1 MATIQTLQ
9 KKGLLRFDWILAFC
23 ATVAAILLHVI
34 FLTHAGGLWRDEAGF
49 VRLATLPSLHDTWR
63 MLTHDH
69 CPILLPAIIRGW
81 CALGWGE
88 TDFGLRILG
97 LIIGLL
103 LLAASWG
110 ASRIMRR
117 GVPLLPLA
125 LVALNVTIIRSGDS
139 LRSYGLGCAL
149 NVLTLALL
157 WRVARKPAF
166 ANVVLGA
173 LAAVFSVQCLYQNAF
188 FVLAA
193 CSGGIVVCA
202 RGHRWRDT
210 LWLLGLGLLAAASLV
225 PYVPNIL
232 KAQEWYVLE
241 KAGFDFSTGWE
252 NFSTAVGGQL
262 PGINW
267 LWLALCLSAIGM
279 SFSVFS
285 PRTQPASVV
294 AQRDLI
300 LFGAVALVVGV
311 ASFIIFLKLADLPT
325 QSWYYTPLMVFVAM
339 CLDAVLPECHRC
351 VRHALT
357 ALATVATIA
366 SLLFG
371 TPALECRQTN
381 VDVIAARLI
390 KEAAPNDYIIV
401 HPWYFG
407 VSFERYYKGAA
418 PWTTLPPLE
427 DHSLH
432 RYDLV
437 KVKMQMENPIQPV
450 LDKIALTLQ
459 SSNRVWIVGLIP
471 LSRTPPPDLNPA
483 PNNPWGWY
491 DEPYSQ
497 IWGAKVGCYIASHA
511 SQGAVITIP
520 SGSCVNADED
530 LPVVL
535 TAGWQSTS
543 SSITSQ

>member
-1 MATIQTLQ
+1 MATIHLLQ
-9 KKGLLRFDWILAFC
+9 KKGLLWFEWILAVC

-49 VRLATLPSLHDTWR
+49 VRLATLPSLHDTWG

-69 CPILLPAIIRGW
+69 CPILLPSIIRGW

-97 LIIGLL
+97 FIIGLL
-103 LLAASWG
+103 LLAAFWL

-125 LVALNVTIIRSGDS
+125 LAALNVTIIRSGDS

-157 WRVARKPAF
+157 WRVARKPTF

-173 LAAVFSVQCLYQNAF
+173 LAAVCSVQCLYQNAF

-241 KAGFDFSTGWE
+241 KAGFDFSMGWK
-252 NFSTAVGGQL
+252 NFSTAVGFQL
-262 PGINW
+262 PGLNW
-267 LWLALCLSAIGM
+267 LWLALCLSAMGM
-279 SFSVFS
+279 SLPVAS
-285 PRTQPASVV
+285 PRAQPVSDSAH
-294 AQRDLI
+294 RDLI

-325 QSWYYTPLMVFVAM
+325 QPWYYLPLMVFVAM
-339 CLDAVLPECHRC
+339 CLDAILPGCHHWARLA
-351 VRHALT
+351 VT

-381 VDVIAARLI
+381 VDIIASRLI

-407 VSFERYYKGAA
+407 VSFERYYQGAA
-418 PWTTLPPLE
+418 PWNTLPPLE
-427 DHSLH
+427 DHGLH

-437 KVKMQMENPIQPV
+437 KAKMQMENPIQPV

-459 SSNRVWIVGLIP
+459 SGNRVWVIGFIP
-471 LSRTPPPDLNPA
+471 ISHTPPPDLNPA
-483 PNNPWGWY
+483 PNNPWSWY
-491 DEPYSQ
+491 DESYSQ
-497 IWGAKVGCYIASHA
+497 IWGAKVGYFIASHA
-511 SQGAVITIP
+511 SQGAVVTIP
-520 SGSCVNADED
+520 SGRCVSADED

-535 TAGWQSTS
+535 IAGWQSPS
-543 SSITSQ
+543 SSIPSQ